1 MENLEARVIK
11 LEDTSKNF
19 SARLDS
25 VEKQQQDILDLMI
38 SNAKIL
44 QRLDRIEKD
53 VSESKID
60 IKTLMSKPGKRWE
73 AVIEKILLCIVA
85 GLVSF
90 VLIKLG
96 LAV

>member
-1 MENLEARVIK
+1 MENLETRVIK

-19 SARLDS
+19 SVRLDS
-25 VEKQQQDILDLMI
+25 VEKQQHDILDLMI

-53 VSESKID
+53 VSESKVD

-73 AVIEKILLCIVA
+73 AIVEKILLCIIT

-90 VLIKLG
+90 ALIKLG